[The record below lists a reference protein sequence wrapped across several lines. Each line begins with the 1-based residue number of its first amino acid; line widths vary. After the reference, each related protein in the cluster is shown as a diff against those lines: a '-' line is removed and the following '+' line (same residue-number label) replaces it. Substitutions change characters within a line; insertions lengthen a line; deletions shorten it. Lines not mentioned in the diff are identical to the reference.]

1 MNTLLLGGILPDNA
15 LLVANLTASNPW
27 AWPIIVGFV
36 LLASVTLSYMLIG
49 VLVQIVQAIAS
60 TEKEKSM
67 VLTVAT
73 HLRGQW
79 QEKGHSMDALLTKGE
94 FQALLVEPNIA
105 VFLNEVGVD
114 MLVLVDM
121 SEMIYEDIAK
131 EQNGLDFEH
140 FVDSVLN
147 MRGTNPVTVQDVKSQ
162 LRIMKRMIKE
172 SVGNMDDNMQKKFN
186 KCSKQINSVR
196 KAILGEPETDEEMEE
211 DGQGAEGGA
220 GAGGGVRFE
229 EEVEEMEGG
238 HDGEEEEE
246 EEQQ

>member
-15 LLVANLTASNPW
+15 LLVSLLTASNPW
-27 AWPIIVGFV
+27 AWPVIVGFV

-60 TEKEKSM
+60 TEKEKAM
-67 VLTVAT
+67 VLMVAT

-79 QEKGHSMDALLTKGE
+79 EAKGYNMDSLLTKGE

-162 LRIMKRMIKE
+162 LRIMKRMFKE
-172 SVGNMDDNMQKKFN
+172 SFDQLDSRIQTKFV
-186 KCSKQINSVR
+186 KCHKQINSVR
-196 KAILGEPETDEEMEE
+196 KVVLGEPETDDEE
-211 DGQGAEGGA
+211 DEVPLALVPRDFTQ
-220 GAGGGVRFE
+220 E
-229 EEVEEMEGG
+229 EET
-238 HDGEEEEE
+238 
-246 EEQQ
+246 